1 MKIYLTRTQTRA
13 MSIDHPIGDPTGGPA
28 FGEKKDPI
36 SAAISIFTMFEVG
49 QVGFAAMTLMQGIT
63 FAGAAV
69 SLIGNVTGNKSL
81 MKLGAIAGIAGGI
94 GSFAE
99 SKGLFQ
105 SGNLA
110 DTLGMK
116 TATLSDLPAS
126 AGGVGTQVQTPVLDG
141 VQTSPVT
148 SGVADASPLPPY
160 NPGVEGPAGLNNGT
174 TRALDITN
182 PVSSPTALTTAP
194 ASELTAT
201 TAPPAS
207 GTAPLGA
214 NPMNPI
220 AGVKPG
226 TDILGNPLRAP
237 QMSYAPGM
245 GPGMSAGT
253 PAAPGF
259 MDSLKAGN
267 YGAAAS
273 AAGTNAMDMLKN
285 NPTGAYVAAQAIGGV
300 ADWLSGKTDAELN
313 ALKANTGYA
322 TAKAMEVQAAL
333 DREKTRR
340 ANLNAGYTTV
350 DAGFKVNPNA
360 AVAQPYQ
367 QPPGLVAGAMQ
378 PRQG

>member
-1 MKIYLTRTQTRA
+1 

-69 SLIGNVTGNKSL
+69 SLIGNISGNKSL
-81 MKLGAIAGIAGGI
+81 MKLGAIAGIAGGL

-99 SKGLFQ
+99 SQGLFS
-105 SGNLA
+105 SGNLQE
-110 DTLGMK
+110 TLGMK
-116 TATLSDLPAS
+116 SSISDELLKSGSPTVTPGSQTA
-126 AGGVGTQVQTPVLDG
+126 VLDG

-148 SGVADASPLPPY
+148 QGFAEGTALEPLAVNAPSVNNPTAATASVN
-160 NPGVEGPAGLNNGT
+160 NPN
-174 TRALDITN
+174 
-182 PVSSPTALTTAP
+182 ALTTAP
-194 ASELTAT
+194 GSELTA
-201 TAPPAS
+201 S
-207 GTAPLGA
+207 TAPLGA
-214 NPMNPI
+214 NPMNQI

-226 TDILGNPLRAP
+226 TDILGQPPRGAP

-245 GPGMSAGT
+245 GPNMSLT
-253 PAAPGF
+253 PPAAPGVF
-259 MDSLKAGN
+259 DQLKAGN
-267 YGAAAS
+267 YGKALS
-273 AAGTNAMDMLKN
+273 TAGGNAMDMLKN

-300 ADWLSGKTDAELN
+300 ADWLSGKTDAELD

-322 TAKAMEVQAAL
+322 NAKALEVQTAL
-333 DREKTRR
+333 DREKMRR
-340 ANLNAGYTTV
+340 ANLNSGYTNV